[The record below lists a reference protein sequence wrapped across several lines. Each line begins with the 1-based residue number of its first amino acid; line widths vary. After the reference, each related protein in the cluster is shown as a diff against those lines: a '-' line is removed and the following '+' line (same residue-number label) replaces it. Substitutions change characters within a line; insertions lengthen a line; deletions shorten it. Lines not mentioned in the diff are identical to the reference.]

1 MSQAG
6 AAAQITPFTVFR
18 NRSFSLLWSA
28 QLVST
33 VGSALTDLAAGIV
46 VYRITGS
53 ALSVGLM
60 LMASAIPTLILGLV
74 AGAIVDRSDR
84 KRIMVASD
92 LARMVLV
99 ALIPTLI
106 AINIVWLYLLVA
118 LTSGVRQ
125 FFDPANESVLP
136 EIASDEELA
145 AANSMIGISA
155 FGSTAIGFAGAGLLA
170 SLSSIDVAFYVDA
183 ATFLASALLISMMRV
198 PALPPVTDTGVSA
211 VLANLRDGIRQVR
224 GVAVL
229 RSLFI
234 IGLFVSVS
242 FGVWNVL
249 LLPFAMR
256 ALHASTF
263 AYGLQEGLTSIGFV
277 LGSLMM
283 AWLAPRLREG
293 QWIVAALIGMGVL
306 GVLYGLATSIPYA
319 IVLVM
324 LSGALNA
331 PFGVARRV
339 LIQRNTS
346 REIRGR
352 VASTFFVSRDMV
364 FLLGM
369 AGAGI
374 ADVVPIRIVV
384 VAVSLIT
391 LVTGM
396 VAAALP
402 GIGQPAAEWLRAI
415 QLLRGA
421 AAAPGLLHTRA
432 AEVGDFDLLASKLPV
447 LDHVTPDMRRSL
459 AARTLVADAPAGTTI
474 LRRGD
479 HSDAGYFVMEGQAVA
494 GWDEEGGYRP
504 LEVLNPG
511 DFFGEI
517 AALTGSAR
525 TANVVAQEDTT
536 LLQVPAAVLR
546 SLTED
551 PALYRLVFSKIT
563 ERMVRMEMLD
573 LPRYGG
579 IDARSLRELRTSD
592 AGSSPL

>member
-6 AAAQITPFTVFR
+6 PATRITPFTVFR
-18 NRSFSLLWSA
+18 NRSFTLLWNA

-53 ALSVGLM
+53 AFSVGLM
-60 LMASAIPTLILGLV
+60 LMASAVPTLLLGLV

-106 AINIVWLYLLVA
+106 AFNIVWLYLLVA

-170 SLSSIDVAFYVDA
+170 SLASIDVAFYVDA

-211 VLANLRDGIRQVR
+211 VFANLREGIRQVR
-224 GVAVL
+224 SVAVL

-234 IGLFVSVS
+234 IGLFVSVA

-263 AYGLQEGLTSIGFV
+263 VYGLQEGLTSIGFV

-364 FLLGM
+364 FLIGM

-374 ADVVPIRIVV
+374 ADVVPIRMVV

-432 AEVGDFDLLASKLPV
+432 AEIADFDLLASKLPV
-447 LDHVTPDMRRSL
+447 LAHVTPEMRRSL
-459 AARTLVADAPAGTTI
+459 SARTLVAEAPAGTTV

-546 SLTED
+546 SMTED
-551 PALYRLVFSKIT
+551 PDLYRLFFSKIT

-573 LPRYGG
+573 LPRYGA
-579 IDARSLRELRTSD
+579 IDARSLRELRTAD
-592 AGSSPL
+592 ASSSPP